1 MNKAVVFT
9 LLAVSVPITLLA
21 SRAGKPDAKADTVA
35 EVFKPFAPG
44 VKTRASETHFFVES
58 DGMPDHRL
66 MVGITAWQQQ
76 VPIPQRYVGTNA
88 WQFPLTPVVAENPLS
103 AKDHFFRGAIA
114 IAANGVPIFNPIKN
128 DGRTDTFLAGELDQ
142 YGGHSGQA
150 DDYHYHIAPLHLQD
164 RIGKGKAV
172 AYALD
177 GYPLY
182 GLTDA
187 DGSTP
192 KDLDKL
198 NGHSHGAIGYHYH
211 ATKGYPYI
219 NGGFHGQVTELGGQV
234 DPQPRSM
241 GIRPGTP
248 PLRGA
253 KITGFT
259 RPKPGAYSLTYTISG
274 ETRRVDYAVESD
286 GSWLFNYV
294 DSKGDGVKEYFQPQR
309 DPEQDGGGG
318 RRGQGGGGGGQ
329 GGGQGGGRRGQ
340 GGGGGGQGGG
350 GRRGTGQGGP
360 GGEQQGRAGERD
372 QRGQGETGPNGRPPQ
387 SDQVTRSVPE
397 PDAPASKLKLTS
409 PVVGQDGMLPAKFT
423 CDGMGISPPIAW
435 TNAPEGTKGYAVAMH
450 HNPPDGGTHVYW
462 VLAGLD
468 ETVTKLAENAMGVG
482 QAGAN
487 TVNRN
492 LGYAPPCS
500 KGPGRK
506 SYFITVYA
514 LKEVWKQKEGERL
527 TRDSL
532 LAGIKGL
539 VLGKSVLEVSY
550 ARPDGAG
557 DKKPQ

>member
-1 MNKAVVFT
+1 LRVMNKAVIFT

-35 EVFKPFAPG
+35 EVFKPFAPA

-88 WQFPLTPVVAENPLS
+88 WQFPLNPVVAENPVS

-128 DGRTDTFLAGELDQ
+128 DGRTDTFLAGELDE

-164 RIGKGKAV
+164 KIGKGKALG
-172 AYALD
+172 YALD

-187 DGSTP
+187 DGSAP
-192 KDLDKL
+192 KNLDKF
-198 NGHSHGAIGYHYH
+198 NGHSHGLLGYHYH

-219 NGGFHGQVTELGGQV
+219 NGGFHGQVIELGGQV

-241 GIRPGTP
+241 GIRPATP

-259 RPKPGAYSLTYTISG
+259 RPKPGAYSLTYTVSG

-294 DSKGDGVKEYFQPQR
+294 DGKGDGVKEYFQPQR
-309 DPEQDGGGG
+309 DPRQGGGG
-318 RRGQGGGGGGQ
+318 RGQDGGGGQ
-329 GGGQGGGRRGQ
+329 GGGQGGG
-340 GGGGGGQGGG
+340 
-350 GRRGTGQGGP
+350 GRRGQGGP
-360 GGEQQGRAGERD
+360 GGDQTGPAGERD
-372 QRGQGETGPNGRPPQ
+372 QRGQGEPGFTGRPPQ
-387 SDQVTRSVPE
+387 TDQVTRSVSE
-397 PDAPASKLKLTS
+397 PDAPASKLKLRS
-409 PVVGQDGMLPAKFT
+409 PVVGPDGTLPAKFT
-423 CDGMGISPPIAW
+423 CDGLGISPPIAW
-435 TNAPEGTKGYAVAMH
+435 TNAPDGTKGYAVAMH
-450 HNPPDGGTHVYW
+450 HYPPDGGTHVYW
-462 VLAGLD
+462 VIAGLD
-468 ETVTKLAENAMGVG
+468 AEVTKLAENAMGIG

-506 SYFITVYA
+506 SYYITVYA
-514 LKEVWKQKEGERL
+514 LKDVWKPKAGERL
-527 TRDSL
+527 TRESL
-532 LAGIKGL
+532 LTGIRGL
-539 VLGKSVLEVSY
+539 VLGKSVLEVAY
-550 ARPDGAG
+550 ARPNGNG
-557 DKKPQ
+557 E

>member
-1 MNKAVVFT
+1 MKKVLVFT
-9 LLAVSVPITLLA
+9 LLAMSVPITLLA

-35 EVFKPFAPG
+35 DIFKPFAPS

-76 VPIPQRYVGTNA
+76 VPIPQRYTGANA
-88 WQFPLTPVVAENPLS
+88 WQFPLTPIVAENPLS

-128 DGRTDTFLAGELDQ
+128 DGRTDTFLAGELDEF
-142 YGGHSGQA
+142 GGHSGQA

-164 RIGKGKAV
+164 KIGKGRALG
-172 AYALD
+172 YALD

-192 KDLDKL
+192 KDLDKF
-198 NGHSHGAIGYHYH
+198 NGHSHGSIGYHYH

-234 DPQPRSM
+234 DPQPRAM
-241 GIRPGTP
+241 GVRPATP

-259 RPKPGAYSLTYTISG
+259 RPKPGAYSLTYTVSG

-294 DSKGDGVKEYFQPQR
+294 DGQGNGVKEYFQPQR
-309 DPEQDGGGG
+309 DPGQGGGG
-318 RRGQGGGGGGQ
+318 RRGQGGGGGRQ
-329 GGGQGGGRRGQ
+329 
-340 GGGGGGQGGG
+340 GGGGQGGG
-350 GRRGTGQGGP
+350 GLRGQGG
-360 GGEQQGRAGERD
+360 QQGRAGERD
-372 QRGQGETGPNGRPPQ
+372 QRGQGEPGQNGRTPQ
-387 SDQVTRSVPE
+387 TDQTTRAVSE

-409 PVVGQDGMLPAKFT
+409 PVVGTEGTLPAKFT
-423 CDGMGISPPIAW
+423 CDGLGISPPIAW
-435 TNAPEGTKGYAVAMH
+435 TNAPEGTKGYAVVMH
-450 HNPPDGGTHVYW
+450 HNPPDGSTHVYW

-468 ETVTKLAENAMGVG
+468 TSMTKLPENAMGIG

-506 SYFITVYA
+506 SYYITLYA
-514 LKEVWKQKEGERL
+514 LKEVWKPKDGERL

-532 LAGIKGL
+532 LTGIRGI
-539 VLGKSVLEVSY
+539 VLGKSVLEVGY
-550 ARPDGAG
+550 ARPEGAG
-557 DKKPQ
+557 EKKP

>member
-1 MNKAVVFT
+1 MKKVLVFT
-9 LLAVSVPITLLA
+9 LLAMLVPITLLA
-21 SRAGKPDAKADTVA
+21 SRAGQPQSKTDAVA
-35 EVFKPFAPG
+35 EVFKPFAPS
-44 VKTRASETHFFVES
+44 VKTRASETRFFVES

-76 VPIPQRYVGTNA
+76 VPIPQRYTGSNA

-128 DGRTDTFLAGELDQ
+128 DGRTDTFLAGELDEF
-142 YGGHSGQA
+142 GGHSGQA

-164 RIGKGKAV
+164 KIGKGKPV
-172 AYALD
+172 GYALD

-187 DGSTP
+187 DGSVP
-192 KDLDKL
+192 KDLDKF
-198 NGHSHGAIGYHYH
+198 NGHSHGTLGYHYH

-234 DPQPRSM
+234 DPQPRAM
-241 GIRPGTP
+241 GVRPATP

-259 RPKPGAYSLTYTISG
+259 KPKPGAYSLTYTVSG
-274 ETRRVDYAVESD
+274 ETRRVDYSVESD
-286 GSWLFNYV
+286 GSWLFNYI
-294 DSKGDGVKEYFQPQR
+294 DGQGNGVKEYFQPQR
-309 DPEQDGGGG
+309 D
-318 RRGQGGGGGGQ
+318 RGQG
-329 GGGQGGGRRGQ
+329 GGGRRGQ

-350 GRRGTGQGGP
+350 GRRGPGQGGP

-372 QRGQGETGPNGRPPQ
+372 QRGQGEPGQNGRPPQ
-387 SDQVTRSVPE
+387 TDQVTRSVPE

-435 TNAPEGTKGYAVAMH
+435 TNAPDGTKGYAVLMH
-450 HNPPDGGTHVYW
+450 HNPPDGSTHVYW
-462 VLAGLD
+462 VLTGLD
-468 ETVTKLAENAMGVG
+468 GNITKLAENAMGVG
-482 QAGAN
+482 QVGAN

-506 SYFITVYA
+506 SYYITVYA
-514 LKEVWKQKEGERL
+514 LKEVWKPKEGERL

-532 LAGIKGL
+532 LTGIKGL
-539 VLGKSVLEVSY
+539 VLGKSVLEVGY
-550 ARPDGAG
+550 ARPDSAG
-557 DKKPQ
+557 EKKSQ

>member
-1 MNKAVVFT
+1 MKKVLVVT
-9 LLAVSVPITLLA
+9 LLALSVPITLLA

-35 EVFKPFAPG
+35 DIFKPFAPG

-76 VPIPQRYVGTNA
+76 VPIPQRYTGANA
-88 WQFPLTPVVAENPLS
+88 WQFPLTPIVAKNPLS

-128 DGRTDTFLAGELDQ
+128 DGRTDTFLAGELDEF
-142 YGGHSGQA
+142 GGHSGQA
-150 DDYHYHIAPLHLQD
+150 DDYHYHVAPLHLQD
-164 RIGKGKAV
+164 KIGKGKAV
-172 AYALD
+172 GYALD

-192 KDLDKL
+192 KDLDKF
-198 NGHSHGAIGYHYH
+198 NGHSHGSIGYHYH

-234 DPQPRSM
+234 DPQPRAM
-241 GIRPGTP
+241 GVRPATP

-259 RPKPGAYSLTYTISG
+259 KPKPGAYSLTYTVSG
-274 ETRRVDYAVESD
+274 ETRRVDYSVETD

-294 DSKGDGVKEYFQPQR
+294 DGQGNGVKEYFQPQR
-309 DPEQDGGGG
+309 DP
-318 RRGQGGGGGGQ
+318 
-329 GGGQGGGRRGQ
+329 GQGGGRRGNR
-340 GGGGGGQGGG
+340 GGGQGGG
-350 GRRGTGQGGP
+350 GGRRGGQGGP
-360 GGEQQGRAGERD
+360 GGGTGPDGRAGERD
-372 QRGQGETGPNGRPPQ
+372 QRGQGEPGQNGRTPQ
-387 SDQVTRSVPE
+387 TDQTTRAVSE
-397 PDAPASKLKLTS
+397 PDAPASNLKLTS
-409 PVVGQDGMLPAKFT
+409 PLIGSDGTLPAKFT
-423 CDGMGISPPIAW
+423 CDGLGISPPIAW
-435 TNAPEGTKGYAVAMH
+435 TNAPEGTKGYAVVMH
-450 HNPPDGGTHVYW
+450 HNPPDGSTHVYW
-462 VLAGLD
+462 VLTGLD
-468 ETVTKLAENAMGVG
+468 ASMAKLPENAMGIG

-506 SYFITVYA
+506 SYYITLYA
-514 LKEVWKQKEGERL
+514 LKEVWKPKDGERL

-532 LAGIKGL
+532 LTGIRGI
-539 VLGKSVLEVSY
+539 VLGKSVLEVGY
-550 ARPDGAG
+550 ARPEGAG
-557 DKKPQ
+557 EKKP

>member
-1 MNKAVVFT
+1 MKKAAIFT
-9 LLAVSVPITLLA
+9 LLAASVPITLLA
-21 SRAGKPDAKADTVA
+21 SRAGQPQAKPDAIA
-35 EVFKPFAPG
+35 EIFKPFAPS

-76 VPIPQRYVGTNA
+76 VPIPQRYTGSNA

-128 DGRTDTFLAGELDQ
+128 DGRTDTFLAGELDEF
-142 YGGHSGQA
+142 GGHSGQA
-150 DDYHYHIAPLHLQD
+150 DDYHYHIAPLHIQD
-164 RIGKGKAV
+164 KIGKGKPV
-172 AYALD
+172 GYALD

-192 KDLDKL
+192 KDLDKF
-198 NGHSHGAIGYHYH
+198 NGHSHGTIGYHYH

-219 NGGFHGQVTELGGQV
+219 NGGFHGQVTEAGGQV
-234 DPQPRSM
+234 DPQPRAM
-241 GIRPGTP
+241 GVRPATP

-259 RPKPGAYSLTYTISG
+259 RPKAGAYSLTYTISG
-274 ETRRVDYAVESD
+274 ETRRVDYSVESD

-294 DSKGDGVKEYFQPQR
+294 DGNGDGVKEYFQPQR
-309 DPEQDGGGG
+309 DPGQGGGG

-340 GGGGGGQGGG
+340 GGGGGSQGGG
-350 GRRGTGQGGP
+350 GRRGPGQGGP

-372 QRGQGETGPNGRPPQ
+372 QRGQGETGPSGRPPQ

-423 CDGMGISPPIAW
+423 CDGMGISPPVAW
-435 TNAPEGTKGYAVAMH
+435 TNAPDGTKGYAVVMH
-450 HNPPDGGTHVYW
+450 HNPPDGSTHVYW

-514 LKEVWKQKEGERL
+514 LKEVWKPKEGERL

-539 VLGKSVLEVSY
+539 VLGKSVLEVGY

-557 DKKPQ
+557 EKKPQ

>member
-1 MNKAVVFT
+1 MKKVLVFT
-9 LLAVSVPITLLA
+9 LLAMSVPITLLA
-21 SRAGKPDAKADTVA
+21 SRAGQPQSKTDAVA
-35 EVFKPFAPG
+35 EVFKPFAPS
-44 VKTRASETHFFVES
+44 VKTRASETQFFVES

-76 VPIPQRYVGTNA
+76 VPIPQRYTGSNA

-128 DGRTDTFLAGELDQ
+128 DGRTDTFLAGELDEF
-142 YGGHSGQA
+142 GGHSGQA

-164 RIGKGKAV
+164 KIGKGKPV
-172 AYALD
+172 GYALD
-177 GYPLY
+177 GYALY

-187 DGSTP
+187 DGSVP
-192 KDLDKL
+192 KELDKF
-198 NGHSHGAIGYHYH
+198 NGHSHGTLGYHYH

-241 GIRPGTP
+241 GIRPWTP

-259 RPKPGAYSLTYTISG
+259 KPKPGAYSLTYTVSG
-274 ETRRVDYAVESD
+274 ETRRVDYSVESD
-286 GSWLFNYV
+286 GSWLFNYI
-294 DSKGDGVKEYFQPQR
+294 DSQGNGVKEYFQPQR
-309 DPEQDGGGG
+309 DPEQGGG
-318 RRGQGGGGGGQ
+318 RRGQ
-329 GGGQGGGRRGQ
+329 
-340 GGGGGGQGGG
+340 GGGGQGGG
-350 GRRGTGQGGP
+350 GRRGPGQGGP
-360 GGEQQGRAGERD
+360 GGEQQRRAGERD
-372 QRGQGETGPNGRPPQ
+372 QRGQGEPGQNGRPPQ
-387 SDQVTRSVPE
+387 TDQVTRSVPE

-423 CDGMGISPPIAW
+423 CDGMGISPPVAW
-435 TNAPEGTKGYAVAMH
+435 TNAPDGTKGYAVVMH
-450 HNPPDGGTHVYW
+450 HNPPDGSTHVYW
-462 VLAGLD
+462 VLTGLD
-468 ETVTKLAENAMGVG
+468 ATVTKLAENAMGIG

-487 TVNRN
+487 TVSRN

-514 LKEVWKQKEGERL
+514 LKEVWKPKEGERL

-532 LAGIKGL
+532 LTGIKGL
-539 VLGKSVLEVSY
+539 VLGKSVLEVGY
-550 ARPDGAG
+550 ARPDSAG
-557 DKKPQ
+557 EKKSQ

>member
-1 MNKAVVFT
+1 MKKVLVFT
-9 LLAVSVPITLLA
+9 LLAMSVPITLLA
-21 SRAGKPDAKADTVA
+21 SRAGQPQSKADAVA
-35 EVFKPFAPG
+35 EVFKPFAPS
-44 VKTRASETHFFVES
+44 VKTRASETKFFVES

-76 VPIPQRYVGTNA
+76 VPIPQRYTGSNA

-128 DGRTDTFLAGELDQ
+128 DGRTDTFLAGELDEF
-142 YGGHSGQA
+142 GGHSGQA

-164 RIGKGKAV
+164 KIGKGKPV
-172 AYALD
+172 GYALD

-187 DGSTP
+187 DGSVP
-192 KDLDKL
+192 KDLDKF
-198 NGHSHGAIGYHYH
+198 NGHSHGTLGYHYH

-234 DPQPRSM
+234 DPQPRAM
-241 GIRPGTP
+241 GVRPATP

-259 RPKPGAYSLTYTISG
+259 KPKPGAYSLTYTVSG
-274 ETRRVDYAVESD
+274 ETRRVDYSVESD
-286 GSWLFNYV
+286 GSWLFNYI
-294 DSKGDGVKEYFQPQR
+294 DGQGNGVKEYFQPQR
-309 DPEQDGGGG
+309 DPGQGGGG
-318 RRGQGGGGGGQ
+318 RRGQGGGGQ

-340 GGGGGGQGGG
+340 GGGGSQSGGD
-350 GRRGTGQGGP
+350 
-360 GGEQQGRAGERD
+360 QQGRAGERD
-372 QRGQGETGPNGRPPQ
+372 QRGQGEPGQNGRPPQ
-387 SDQVTRSVPE
+387 TDQVTRSVPE

-423 CDGMGISPPIAW
+423 CDGMGISPPVAW
-435 TNAPEGTKGYAVAMH
+435 TNAPDGTKGYAVVMH
-450 HNPPDGGTHVYW
+450 HNPPDGSTHVYW

-468 ETVTKLAENAMGVG
+468 GNITKLTENAMGIG

-514 LKEVWKQKEGERL
+514 LKEVWKPKDGERL
-527 TRDSL
+527 TRDRL
-532 LAGIKGL
+532 LTGITGL
-539 VLGKSVLEVSY
+539 VLGKSVLEVGY
-550 ARPDGAG
+550 ARPDGVG
-557 DKKPQ
+557 EKKPQ

>member
-1 MNKAVVFT
+1 MNKAIVFT

-21 SRAGKPDAKADTVA
+21 SRAGRPGTKADVVA
-35 EVFKPFAPG
+35 ESFKPFASA

-66 MVGITAWQQQ
+66 MVGITSWQQQ
-76 VPIPQRYVGTNA
+76 VPIPQRYTGSNA
-88 WQFPLTPVVAENPLS
+88 WQFPLNPVVAENPLS

-128 DGRTDTFLAGELDQ
+128 DGRTDTFLAGELDE

-164 RIGKGKAV
+164 KIGKGKAV
-172 AYALD
+172 GYALD

-187 DGSTP
+187 DGSIP
-192 KDLDKL
+192 KDLDKF

-259 RPKPGAYSLTYTISG
+259 RPKQGAYSLTYTISG
-274 ETRRVDYAVESD
+274 ETRHVDYEVEAD

-294 DSKGDGVKEYFQPQR
+294 DGKGDGVKEYFQPQR
-309 DPEQDGGGG
+309 DPEQGGGG
-318 RRGQGGGGGGQ
+318 RRGQGGGGGRQ
-329 GGGQGGGRRGQ
+329 
-340 GGGGGGQGGG
+340 GGGGQGGG
-350 GRRGTGQGGP
+350 GGRRGGQGGP
-360 GGEQQGRAGERD
+360 GGGGGPQGRAGERD
-372 QRGQGETGPNGRPPQ
+372 QRGQGEPGQNGQPPQ
-387 SDQVTRSVPE
+387 TDQTSRAVPE

-409 PVVGQDGMLPAKFT
+409 PLIGSDGTLPAKFT
-423 CDGMGISPPIAW
+423 CDGLGISPPIAW

-450 HNPPDGGTHVYW
+450 HNPPDGSTHVYW

-468 ETVTKLAENAMGVG
+468 ASMTKLPENAMGIG

-492 LGYAPPCS
+492 LGYVPPCS

-506 SYFITVYA
+506 SYYITLYA
-514 LKEVWKQKEGERL
+514 LKEVWKPKDGERL
-527 TRDSL
+527 TRESL
-532 LAGIKGL
+532 LTGIRGI
-539 VLGKSVLEVSY
+539 VLGKSVLEVGY
-550 ARPDGAG
+550 ARP
-557 DKKPQ
+557 

>member
-1 MNKAVVFT
+1 MKKVLVFT
-9 LLAVSVPITLLA
+9 LLAMSVPITLLA

-35 EVFKPFAPG
+35 DIFKPFAPS
-44 VKTRASETHFFVES
+44 VKTRASETHIFVES

-76 VPIPQRYVGTNA
+76 VPIPQRYTGANA
-88 WQFPLTPVVAENPLS
+88 WQFPLTPIVAENPLS

-128 DGRTDTFLAGELDQ
+128 DGRTDTFLAGELDE

-164 RIGKGKAV
+164 KIGKGRALG
-172 AYALD
+172 YALD

-192 KDLDKL
+192 KDLDKF
-198 NGHSHGAIGYHYH
+198 NGHSHGSIGYHYH

-259 RPKPGAYSLTYTISG
+259 KPKPGAYSLTYTVSG

-294 DSKGDGVKEYFQPQR
+294 DGQGNGVKEYFQPQR
-309 DPEQDGGGG
+309 DPGQGGGG
-318 RRGQGGGGGGQ
+318 RRGQGGGGGRQ
-329 GGGQGGGRRGQ
+329 
-340 GGGGGGQGGG
+340 GGGGQGGG
-350 GRRGTGQGGP
+350 GRRGQGGQGS
-360 GGEQQGRAGERD
+360 GGGQQGRAGERD
-372 QRGQGETGPNGRPPQ
+372 QRGQGEPGQNGRTPQ
-387 SDQVTRSVPE
+387 TDQTTRAVSE
-397 PDAPASKLKLTS
+397 PDAPESKLKLTS
-409 PVVGQDGMLPAKFT
+409 PLIGSDGTLPAKFT
-423 CDGMGISPPIAW
+423 CDGLGISPPIAW

-450 HNPPDGGTHVYW
+450 HYPPDGSTHVYW
-462 VLAGLD
+462 VIAGLD
-468 ETVTKLAENAMGVG
+468 TSTTKLPENAMGVG

-506 SYFITVYA
+506 SYYITLYA
-514 LKEVWKQKEGERL
+514 LKEVWKPKDGERL
-527 TRDSL
+527 TRESL
-532 LAGIKGL
+532 LTGIRGI
-539 VLGKSVLEVSY
+539 VLGKSVLEVGY
-550 ARPDGAG
+550 ARPEGAG
-557 DKKPQ
+557 EKKP

>member
-1 MNKAVVFT
+1 MNKALVFT

-21 SRAGKPDAKADTVA
+21 SRAGRPGTKADVVA
-35 EVFKPFAPG
+35 ESFKPFAPA
-44 VKTRASETHFFVES
+44 VRTRASETHFFVES

-66 MVGITAWQQQ
+66 MVGIRAWQQQ

-128 DGRTDTFLAGELDQ
+128 DGRTDTFLAGELDE

-164 RIGKGKAV
+164 KIGKGKAV
-172 AYALD
+172 GYALD

-182 GLTDA
+182 GLTDV

-192 KDLDKL
+192 KDLDKF

-259 RPKPGAYSLTYTISG
+259 RPKQGAYSLKYTISG
-274 ETRRVDYAVESD
+274 ETRRVDYEVEAD
-286 GSWLFNYV
+286 GSWLFNYI
-294 DSKGDGVKEYFQPQR
+294 DGKGDGVKEYFQPQR
-309 DPEQDGGGG
+309 DP
-318 RRGQGGGGGGQ
+318 
-329 GGGQGGGRRGQ
+329 
-340 GGGGGGQGGG
+340 GQGGG
-350 GRRGTGQGGP
+350 GRRRGQGGP
-360 GGEQQGRAGERD
+360 DGDQAGRAGERD
-372 QRGQGETGPNGRPPQ
+372 QRGQGEPGQSGRPPQ
-387 SDQVTRSVPE
+387 TDQTSRAVAE

-409 PVVGQDGMLPAKFT
+409 PVVGPDGTLPAKFT
-423 CDGMGISPPIAW
+423 CDGQGISPPIAW

-468 ETVTKLAENAMGVG
+468 ATTTKLPENAMGIG
-482 QAGAN
+482 QTGAN

-492 LGYAPPCS
+492 LAYAPPCS

-506 SYFITVYA
+506 SYYITVYA
-514 LKEVWKQKEGERL
+514 LKEVWKPKAGERL
-527 TRDSL
+527 TRESL
-532 LAGIKGL
+532 LTGIRGL
-539 VLGKSVLEVSY
+539 VSGKSVLEVAY
-550 ARPDGAG
+550 ARPDGRG
-557 DKKPQ
+557 E

>member
-1 MNKAVVFT
+1 MKKVLVFT
-9 LLAVSVPITLLA
+9 LLAMSVPITLLA
-21 SRAGKPDAKADTVA
+21 SRAGQPQSKTDAVA
-35 EVFKPFAPG
+35 EVFKPFAPS
-44 VKTRASETHFFVES
+44 VKTRASETQFFVES

-76 VPIPQRYVGTNA
+76 VPIPQRYTGSNA

-128 DGRTDTFLAGELDQ
+128 DGRTDTFLAGELDEF
-142 YGGHSGQA
+142 GGHSGQA
-150 DDYHYHIAPLHLQD
+150 DDYHYHIAPLHLQEK
-164 RIGKGKAV
+164 IGKGKPV
-172 AYALD
+172 GYALD

-187 DGSTP
+187 DGSVP
-192 KDLDKL
+192 KDLDKF
-198 NGHSHGAIGYHYH
+198 NGHSHGTLGYHYH
-211 ATKGYPYI
+211 ATRGYPYI

-234 DPQPRSM
+234 DPQPRAM
-241 GIRPGTP
+241 GVRPATP

-259 RPKPGAYSLTYTISG
+259 KPKPGAYSLTYTVSG
-274 ETRRVDYAVESD
+274 ETRRVDYSVESD
-286 GSWLFNYV
+286 GSWLFNYI
-294 DSKGDGVKEYFQPQR
+294 DGQGNGVKEYFQPQR
-309 DPEQDGGGG
+309 DPGQGGGG

-350 GRRGTGQGGP
+350 GRRGPGQGGP
-360 GGEQQGRAGERD
+360 GGDQQGRAGERD
-372 QRGQGETGPNGRPPQ
+372 QRGQGEPGQNGRPPQ
-387 SDQVTRSVPE
+387 TDQVTRSVPE

-423 CDGMGISPPIAW
+423 CDGMGISPPVAW
-435 TNAPEGTKGYAVAMH
+435 TNAPDGTKGYAVVMH
-450 HNPPDGGTHVYW
+450 HNPPDGSTHVYW

-468 ETVTKLAENAMGVG
+468 GNITKVAENAMGIG
-482 QAGAN
+482 QVGAN

-514 LKEVWKQKEGERL
+514 LKEVWKPKEGERL

-532 LAGIKGL
+532 LTGIKGL
-539 VLGKSVLEVSY
+539 VLGKSVLEVGY
-550 ARPDGAG
+550 ARPDGVG
-557 DKKPQ
+557 EKKPQ